1 MAASEKKTFSPQKL
15 IDGFKQ
21 MEKRKKIRIIVL
33 SVLTVAVIAAL
44 AIFLNQTTY
53 TVLYS
58 GMDPADTGKVL
69 TALNE
74 MGVDARTQGE
84 DTVLVPADRADEIRL
99 ELAAQGYPTSGVNDY
114 SIYGSASGIG
124 TTSAEKQVYY
134 KYQLQSNL
142 RATILKMDK
151 IVDAV
156 VNLDLGE
163 DSSFVLSENKKPAT
177 ASIMLTLQEGEVLTS
192 SEARAIR
199 ELVAKSISGLDADN
213 IRIVDSKMK
222 LYTDEEESGTTSVDT
237 RLQLQDKVREDLSR
251 QIINLL
257 SPVFGEDNVLAAVS
271 VKLNFDE
278 KSTESVEYSTPEGR
292 EEGIVVSM
300 KELVEAI
307 ANYGDETTPAG
318 IDANGNASQ
327 YLEELGDTE
336 NAIYYNVS
344 REVNYEVNQT
354 VTQIKEAQGDI
365 ESLTVAVIINRTDT
379 GSYIN
384 EVKNLVASA
393 IGADPANITVSG
405 MAFGGVEAQREQK
418 EQEAQAAL
426 AYQREKDEAD
436 RFMEMVRMIVI
447 AASGLLV
454 MIFLLLIILAFR
466 PKKEK
471 QKRKK
476 KRRKGEP
483 EEEGVDV
490 LVGAEEIP
498 APPAKEQE
506 EAQLPDLTVGGKDNN
521 LRAVEEFIFSNPEA
535 AANLLRNWLNEE

>member
-1 MAASEKKTFSPQKL
+1 MAAAEKKSFSPRKL
-15 IDGFKQ
+15 IDGFKNI
-21 MEKRKKIRIIVL
+21 EKGKKIRIIVL
-33 SVLTVAVIAAL
+33 SVLTIAVIAAL

-58 GMDPADTGKVL
+58 GMDPTDTGKVL

-74 MGVDARTQGE
+74 MGVDAKTQGE
-84 DTVLVPADRADEIRL
+84 DTVLVPAERADEIRL

-142 RATILKMDK
+142 RSTILKMDK
-151 IVDAV
+151 IADAV
-156 VNLDLGE
+156 VNIDLGE
-163 DSSFVLSENKKPAT
+163 DSTFVLSENKRPAT
-177 ASIMLTLQEGEVLTS
+177 ASIMLTLREGEILTR
-192 SEARAIR
+192 SEAKAIR

-213 IRIVDSKMK
+213 IRIVDSKMQ
-222 LYTDEEESGTTSVDT
+222 LYTEEDEYGATSVDA
-237 RLQLQDKVREDLSR
+237 RLQLQDKVRDQLSQ

-257 SPVFGEDNVLAAVS
+257 GPVFGEENVLASVS

-278 KSTESVEYSTPEGR
+278 KSMQSVEYAAPEGK

-300 KELVEAI
+300 RELVEAI
-307 ANYGDETTPAG
+307 ASNADGTTPAG

-327 YLEELGDTE
+327 YLEIIENSG

-354 VTQIKEAQGDI
+354 ATQIREAQGEI

-393 IGADPANITVSG
+393 IGADPRNITVSG
-405 MAFGGVEAQREQK
+405 MAFGGLEAEREQK
-418 EQEAQAAL
+418 SQEAEAAL
-426 AYQREKDEAD
+426 ALQREKEEAD
-436 RFMEMVRMIVI
+436 RYMEMIRMIII
-447 AASGLLV
+447 AGGGFLVLL
-454 MIFLLLIILAFR
+454 FLLLIIMAFR

-471 QKRKK
+471 KK
-476 KRRKGEP
+476 KRRRKKGEV
-483 EEEGVDV
+483 ESVDV
-490 LVGAEEIP
+490 LVGTEELP
-498 APPAKEQE
+498 VPPPAKEQE
-506 EAQLPDLTVGGKDNN
+506 EDALPELTVGGKDNN
-521 LRAVEEFIFSNPEA
+521 LRAVEEFIFGNPES

>member
-1 MAASEKKTFSPQKL
+1 MAAAEKKSFSPRKL
-15 IDGFKQ
+15 IDGFKNI
-21 MEKRKKIRIIVL
+21 EKGKKIRIIVL
-33 SVLTVAVIAAL
+33 SVLTIAVIAAL

-58 GMDPADTGKVL
+58 GMDPTDTGKVL

-74 MGVDARTQGE
+74 MGVDAKTQGE
-84 DTVLVPADRADEIRL
+84 DTVLVPAERADEIRL

-142 RATILKMDK
+142 RSTILKMDK
-151 IVDAV
+151 IADAV

-163 DSSFVLSENKKPAT
+163 DSTFVLSENKRPAT
-177 ASIMLTLQEGEVLTS
+177 ASIMLTLREGEILTR
-192 SEARAIR
+192 SEAKAIR

-213 IRIVDSKMK
+213 IRIVDSKMQ
-222 LYTDEEESGTTSVDT
+222 LYTEEDEYGATSVDA
-237 RLQLQDKVREDLSR
+237 RLQLQDKVRDQLSQ

-257 SPVFGEDNVLAAVS
+257 GPVFGEENVLASVS

-278 KSTESVEYSTPEGR
+278 KSMQSVEYAAPEGK

-300 KELVEAI
+300 RELVEAI
-307 ANYGDETTPAG
+307 ASNADGTTPAG

-327 YLEELGDTE
+327 YLEIIENSE

-354 VTQIKEAQGDI
+354 ATQIREAQGEI

-393 IGADPANITVSG
+393 IGADPRNITVSG
-405 MAFGGVEAQREQK
+405 MAFGGLEAEREQK
-418 EQEAQAAL
+418 SQEAEAAL
-426 AYQREKDEAD
+426 ALQREKEEAD
-436 RFMEMVRMIVI
+436 RYMEMIRMIII
-447 AASGLLV
+447 AGGGFLVLL
-454 MIFLLLIILAFR
+454 FLLLIIMAFR

-471 QKRKK
+471 KK
-476 KRRKGEP
+476 KRRRKKGEV
-483 EEEGVDV
+483 ESVDV
-490 LVGAEEIP
+490 LVGTEELP
-498 APPAKEQE
+498 VPPPAKEQE
-506 EAQLPDLTVGGKDNN
+506 EDALPELTVGGKDNN
-521 LRAVEEFIFSNPEA
+521 LRAVEEFIFGNPES

>member
-1 MAASEKKTFSPQKL
+1 MAAEKKTFSPQKL
-15 IDGFKQ
+15 FDSFKTI
-21 MEKRKKIRIIVL
+21 EKGKKVRIIVL
-33 SVLTVAVIAAL
+33 SVLTIAVIAAL
-44 AIFLNQTTY
+44 AVFLNQKTY

-58 GMDPADTGKVL
+58 GMDATDTGKVL
-69 TALNE
+69 SALNE
-74 MGVDARTQGE
+74 MGVDAKTQGE

-99 ELAAQGYPTSGVNDY
+99 ELAVQGYPTSGVNDY

-163 DSSFVLSENKKPAT
+163 DSSFVLSENKRPAT
-177 ASIMLTLQEGEVLTS
+177 ASVMLTLREGETLS
-192 SEARAIR
+192 GNEARAIR

-213 IRIVDSKMK
+213 IRIVDSKMH
-222 LYTDEEESGTTSVDT
+222 LYTEEDEYGAHSVDA
-237 RLQLQDKVREDLSR
+237 RLQLQDRVRDQLSR
-251 QIINLL
+251 QIVNLL
-257 SPVFGEDNVLAAVS
+257 GPVFGTDNVLAAVS

-278 KSTESVEYSTPEGR
+278 KSIESVEYSVPEGK
-292 EEGIVVSM
+292 EEGIAVSM

-307 ANYGDETTPAG
+307 TSDTEGAPAG

-327 YLEELGDTE
+327 YLAALEENE

-354 VTQIKEAQGDI
+354 VTQIKEAQGEID
-365 ESLTVAVIINRTDT
+365 SLTVAVIINRADT

-393 IGADPANITVSG
+393 IGAEPANITVSG
-405 MAFGGVEAQREQK
+405 MAFGGVEAEKEQK
-418 EQEAQAAL
+418 SQEAQAAL
-426 AYQREKDEAD
+426 AYQKEKDAAE
-436 RFMEMVRMIVI
+436 RYMEMMRLIII
-447 AASGLLV
+447 AGSGLLV
-454 MIFLLLIILAFR
+454 MIFLLLIIRTFR
-466 PKKEK
+466 PRKEK
-471 QKRKK
+471 KKRKK
-476 KRRKGEP
+476 KGADTS
-483 EEEGVDV
+483 VDV
-490 LVGAEEIP
+490 LVGTEEVPTVPVKEDEEI
-498 APPAKEQE
+498 
-506 EAQLPDLTVGGKDNN
+506 LPELSVDSKDAN
-521 LRAVEEFIFSNPEA
+521 LKAVEEFIFNDPES